1 MIHIE
6 NQLKLHLKIITKK
19 DQGRSTQHTANRS
32 ICSPNKI
39 LFHLQEK
46 LKKVLIDTVGD
57 PALSTTPNRTLS
69 FSFTI
74 FITLEVSRGEV

>member
-1 MIHIE
+1 MINIE
-6 NQLKLHLKIITKK
+6 NHQILHLKIILKKGPGEINSIYCESINMLSKKYFISFTK
-19 DQGRSTQHTANRS
+19 
-32 ICSPNKI
+32 
-39 LFHLQEK
+39 K